1 MRKMMILAILLWA
14 ITASCAPDP
23 RNQADADAT
32 RIRAAQDAA
41 DREQLRRQMD
51 VQFERQEAERQA
63 ASEQWVRSWTTF
75 VKTTMTVLTWTLS
88 MSLIALAIAISYG
101 LVGTSRAIVQ
111 GAGVRASLI
120 RLDPETRQFP
130 LMLRR
135 FGDGKYMLTDIN
147 TGQTLQLDIRNPAD
161 RQMIA
166 AANAIR
172 LAGAVAHEA
181 RLSEHPS
188 EVAMVGT
195 HPVVVGAFD
204 VNKSL
209 DVRDIQDDEQMMIG
223 GEDGN

>member
-1 MRKMMILAILLWA
+1 MRKLMILAVLLWA
-14 ITASCAPDP
+14 ITSCVPDP

-32 RIRAAQDAA
+32 RIRAEQDAA

-63 ASEQWVRSWTTF
+63 ASEQWVRSWNAF

-101 LVGTSRAIVQ
+101 FLGASRAIVQ

-135 FGDGKYMLTDIN
+135 FGDGKYMLTDVN

-181 RLSEHPS
+181 RLSEHPA

-195 HPVVVGAFD
+195 HPVVIGAFD
-204 VNKSL
+204 MDKSL